1 MASQDTET
9 ETKNQR
15 LKHLG
20 FVRMAAIHTL
30 VCASNL
36 YDYAKQNSGP
46 LRSTVSTVEGAVTTV
61 VGPVYEKFKG
71 VPDDLLVFF
80 DKKIDETSQ
89 KFDEHAPP
97 LAKGVV
103 SKAHGLIQK
112 ASEKAQKLAREAQ
125 IGGPRAAV
133 HYAASEYKQ
142 FLLSQSLKMWIGLN
156 QFPPLHAV
164 AGKAGPAAAHLS
176 DKYNH
181 VVKDMTQK
189 GYPIFGYLPLVPLEE
204 ISKAV
209 KQNGYGQ
216 GGDAAASAQHKSD
229 SSDSD

>member
-1 MASQDTET
+1 MASDTET

-36 YDYAKQNSGP
+36 YDYAKQNSGS
-46 LRSTVSTVEGAVTTV
+46 LRSTVGTVEGAVTTV
-61 VGPVYEKFKG
+61 VGPVYDKLKG
-71 VPDDLLVFF
+71 VPDDLLVFL

-97 LAKGVV
+97 LAKRVV

-112 ASEKAQKLAREAQ
+112 ASEKAQKLAKEAQ

-142 FLLSQSLKMWIGLN
+142 FILSQSVKMWIGLN

-164 AGKAGPAAAHLS
+164 ARKAGPAAAHLS

-209 KQNGYGQ
+209 KQDGYGEK
-216 GGDAAASAQHKSD
+216 AAAAAEHKSD